1 MENKNKNLLGNHLYL
16 EIKKTKNRTSIGLT
30 DEKQKIMNK
39 KLLEFISMKN
49 KIIFK
54 SCFDHKGAKQFLKAK
69 DKALEEFTL
78 IDEIEI
84 IDNQKKKILSSKK
97 IHHKYFAKNGKKK
110 IHKKKNNKYNSDITN
125 VRIDHPLVNRFS
137 SPKCLCKHSFK
148 HSKVDNCKIIN
159 HLKYENRSKSDSS
172 ISNINKIESGYLVT
186 KEDNILVSSIINEM
200 NSCYKD

>member
-110 IHKKKNNKYNSDITN
+110 IHKKKK
-125 VRIDHPLVNRFS
+125 
-137 SPKCLCKHSFK
+137 
-148 HSKVDNCKIIN
+148 
-159 HLKYENRSKSDSS
+159 
-172 ISNINKIESGYLVT
+172 
-186 KEDNILVSSIINEM
+186 
-200 NSCYKD
+200 